1 LFLIRKVKKFNSK
14 NKLKISAPVK
24 QEEIKESSNE
34 SFNDAKF
41 SSKRKRVNDESS
53 NYQSKSN
60 LSLKNIKRYYE
71 TNNSHSHS
79 RYLFKSIIYFLF

>member
-1 LFLIRKVKKFNSK
+1 MFLIRKLKKFNSK

-53 NYQSKSN
+53 NSSDKSA
-60 LSLKNIKRYYE
+60 K
-71 TNNSHSHS
+71 
-79 RYLFKSIIYFLF
+79 KSEGI